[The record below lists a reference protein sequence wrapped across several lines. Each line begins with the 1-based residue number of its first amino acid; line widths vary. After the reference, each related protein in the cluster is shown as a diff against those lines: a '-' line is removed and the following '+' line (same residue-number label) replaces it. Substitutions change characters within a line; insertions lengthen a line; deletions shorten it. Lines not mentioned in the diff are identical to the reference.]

1 MGTVMFGLGL
11 IEFSGVVPSFMLSWM
26 IIFMDISLN
35 ETERFIVQD
44 NSLFSVR
51 GQETCEHV
59 NNLPQ
64 ALDVRLF
71 FQNSTVFLLY
81 CILGITLIDFFHF

>member
-1 MGTVMFGLGL
+1 MFGLGL
-11 IEFSGVVPSFMLSWM
+11 IEFSSVVPSFMLSGM

-35 ETERFIVQD
+35 ETKRFIVQD
-44 NSLFSVR
+44 NSFFSVG

-59 NNLPQ
+59 NNLRQ

-71 FQNSTVFLLY
+71 FQNSAVFLLY
-81 CILGITLIDFFHF
+81 MYTWHHFD